1 MAVASNLGGAYAR
14 SQPGPRIPLPIM
26 DLYILKE
33 MAGPFAFGL
42 GAFLLFQFINFFFL
56 SADFII
62 NHGAPVFLVLRY
74 LVFRVPLTA
83 STAFPFATLFGALL
97 AFGRLTADNEI
108 AAMRTS
114 GIPFARIIRM
124 PLIAGALI
132 FAFSYYVNE
141 TVAPASTDLSTRTFY
156 QMIYKTASLPIE
168 PNIFRADPSS
178 GRQFYVGS
186 VDPDGRTMHNV
197 LIYEPNRL
205 NAMIVITGAQS
216 ALVDGTELILKKA
229 SVTTI
234 KPNGGV
240 GAVIS
245 GRDVRVALPMGDN
258 VQQFTS
264 DAFNDPYAMN
274 SKRLAED
281 IKFRKMSG
289 QGGGEL
295 ASREI
300 TLAQKLAYPFASFVA
315 ILVAV
320 PLAVRFGKKGR
331 TMGIALSIIVF
342 FIYFILGSAS
352 AAFGKNHVIDPYVAA
367 WLPNVL
373 MLLAG
378 GLLIYTEDR

>member
-1 MAVASNLGGAYAR
+1 MAVASNLGGAFAR
-14 SQPGPRIPLPIM
+14 SRPGPRRMMPIM

-74 LVFRVPLTA
+74 LIFRVPLTA

-156 QMIYKTASLPIE
+156 QMVYKTASLPIE
-168 PNIFRADPSS
+168 PNIFRQDPAT
-178 GRQFYVGS
+178 GRVFYVGS
-186 VDPDGRTMHNV
+186 VDPDGHTMHDAM
-197 LIYEPNRL
+197 IYEPNRL
-205 NAMIVITGAQS
+205 NAMIVITS
-216 ALVDGTELILKKA
+216 AASASVDGNELILKDA
-229 SVTTI
+229 HVTKI
-234 KPNGGV
+234 KPNGAVDGV
-240 GAVIS
+240 VTGK
-245 GRDVRVALPMGDN
+245 DVRVGLPLGDTI
-258 VQQFTS
+258 QQFTS

-300 TLAQKLAYPFASFVA
+300 TLAQKLAYPFASFIAV
-315 ILVAV
+315 LVAV

-342 FIYFILGSAS
+342 FIYFIMGSAS
-352 AAFGKNHVIDPYVAA
+352 AAFGKNDVIDPYVAA

>member
-14 SQPGPRIPLPIM
+14 SRPGPRRFLPIM

-74 LVFRVPLTA
+74 LIFRVPLTA

-97 AFGRLTADNEI
+97 AFGRLTADNEV

-168 PNIFRADPSS
+168 PNIFRQDPAT

-186 VDPDGRTMHNV
+186 VDQDGRTMHNV
-197 LIYEPNRL
+197 LIYEPSKL
-205 NAMIVITGAQS
+205 NSMIVITGAQS
-216 ALVDGTELILKKA
+216 AVVDGTELILKDARITK
-229 SVTTI
+229 I

-240 GAVIS
+240 DATFFN
-245 GRDVRVALPMGDN
+245 RDVHVSLPLGDTI
-258 VQQFTS
+258 QQFTS

-281 IKFRKMSG
+281 IRFRKMSG
-289 QGGGEL
+289 QGGSDL
-295 ASREI
+295 AAREI

-342 FIYFILGSAS
+342 FIYFIMGSAA
-352 AAFGKNHVIDPYVAA
+352 AAFGKNNVIDPYVAA